1 MSEMRFSVT
10 AVVENAKQDGFES
23 EHGLSLW
30 IETPNGPIL
39 FDTGQGKALLPNAER
54 LNIDLAQANFLV
66 LSHGHYDHTG
76 AVDQVLAKN
85 DTLML
90 VHHPDIFTTRYS
102 IRPGTDPRDISIPP
116 AIAAAIR
123 ALPPQRLC
131 ASRGPVELVP
141 DVGTTGEV
149 PRANT
154 FEDVGGPF
162 FLDDKGSTPDTIADD
177 QSIWILTPKGLVVI
191 CGCAHSGVV
200 NTVHQARRITG
211 EHRVAGLI
219 GGFHL
224 NAASE
229 HRLRETA
236 RVLMDW
242 NVGFVATG
250 HCTGDTAATYL
261 RGLLGDRVR
270 PLSTGVPIRF

>member
-1 MSEMRFSVT
+1 MSETRFSVT
-10 AVVENAKQDGFES
+10 AVVENAERDGFVS

-30 IETPNGPIL
+30 IETPHGPIL
-39 FDTGQGKALLPNAER
+39 FDSGQGKALIPNAER
-54 LNIDLAQANFLV
+54 LNVDLAQAHFLV

-85 DTLML
+85 DSLML

-102 IRPGTDPRDISIPP
+102 IRPGEAPRNVSIPP

-123 ALPPQRLC
+123 ALPPQRIC

-162 FLDDKGSTPDTIADD
+162 FLDTGSKTTDSIPDD

-242 NVGFVATG
+242 NVGFVAPG
-250 HCTGDTAATYL
+250 HCTGATAIAYL
-261 RGLLGDRVR
+261 RGLLGDRVK
-270 PLSTGVPIRF
+270 PIATGDAIRF

>member
-1 MSEMRFSVT
+1 MSATRFSAT
-10 AVVENAKQDGFES
+10 LIVENAEREGFVS
-23 EHGLSLW
+23 EHGLALW
-30 IETPNGPIL
+30 LDTPQGAIL
-39 FDTGQGKALLPNAER
+39 FDTGQGKALIPNAER
-54 LNIDLAQANFLV
+54 LNIDIAQAHFLV

-76 AVDQVLAKN
+76 ALDQALGKN
-85 DTLML
+85 DSLML
-90 VHHPDIFTTRYS
+90 VHHPEVFRTRYS
-102 IRPGTDPRDISIPP
+102 LRPNEAPRDISIP
-116 AIAAAIR
+116 AAAAAAIR
-123 ALPPQRLC
+123 ALPPQRVC
-131 ASRGPVELVP
+131 SSRGPVELVA

-162 FLDDKGSTPDTIADD
+162 FLDKEGKTPDDIPDD
-177 QSIWILTPKGLVVI
+177 QSIWVLTEKGLVVI

-229 HRLRETA
+229 NRLRETA
-236 RVLMDW
+236 RVLLDW
-242 NVGFVATG
+242 NVGFVAPC
-250 HCTGDTAATYL
+250 HCSGSSAITYL
-261 RGLLGDRVR
+261 RTVLGNRVKA
-270 PLSTGVPIRF
+270 PGPGDTLKF